1 MGTTIAG
8 NQHIGTNYLKNQYIW
23 APGLGG
29 KTADVE
35 LYEEDRIFV
44 YQFNP
49 PYDQR
54 DDGVLAIEFYYYYRK
69 PTTSDFWNYCYDP
82 DYFYIFPFIAA
93 YNDDSRWG
101 KVGKWENL
109 VTIDSNKISL
119 VGRETG
125 WIHVTLHVEEYIW
138 GRFTNNGNTY
148 ENPLYIGIYSPI
160 PVFCWDT
167 SPANT
172 TGGIVPYELLWDFEE
187 YEDYTVYE
195 LITQG
200 YLEDCYYGR
209 KQINEYPTFY
219 ITFRDVTPESFNY
232 SVTETAVMNV
242 TSGITKKAFFKKLL
256 AEIKAACAT
265 DNRKLIAKRNGGRDS
280 FSINTAN
287 SRKEIFKR
295 SFSESNN
302 AVSVHTRKQSLFKSI
317 AETPDIVSLENRKL
331 GIKLMP
337 FSEILTPVSEPI
349 RMLGIKK
356 LCTSVARSTSSFL
369 RRLCYIRNNLTENL
383 HPVSFLFRSNH
394 LKTEASSS
402 LVLDDEHNSRMFFN
416 RLGLSEYQIS
426 DSSERKVV
434 WKRLLE
440 IPPDV
445 ESEVIRKQVLFRF
458 MMSESDFTARPF
470 ASRLFFRTVQSVAN
484 FWDWLRGKIREANNV
499 KSFYCPIWTEIEM
512 ECRI

>member
-148 ENPLYIGIYSPI
+148 ENPLYIGIYAPI

-302 AVSVHTRKQSLFKSI
+302 AVSLQTRKQTLLKSI

-331 GIKLMP
+331 EIKLMP
-337 FSEILTPVSEPI
+337 FSENLIPVSEAT

-356 LCTSVARSTSSFL
+356 ICASVARSTSSFL
-369 RRLCYIRNNLTENL
+369 RKLCYIRNNLTENP
-383 HPVSFLFRSNH
+383 HPVSSLFRSHH

-402 LVLDDEHNSRMFFN
+402 LVFDDEHNSRMFFN

-426 DSSERKVV
+426 DSSERKVD

-440 IPPDV
+440 ITPDA

-470 ASRLFFRTVQSVAN
+470 ASRLFFRTVQTVMS

-499 KSFYCPIWTEIEM
+499 KSFYCPIWTEIEV

>member
-242 TSGITKKAFFKKLL
+242 TSGITKTAFFKKLL

-356 LCTSVARSTSSFL
+356 ICTSVARSTSSFL

-383 HPVSFLFRSNH
+383 HPVSSLFRSNH
-394 LKTEASSS
+394 LKTEAYSS

-445 ESEVIRKQVLFRF
+445 ESEVIRKQVLFRS

-470 ASRLFFRTVQSVAN
+470 ASRLFFRTVQSVAS